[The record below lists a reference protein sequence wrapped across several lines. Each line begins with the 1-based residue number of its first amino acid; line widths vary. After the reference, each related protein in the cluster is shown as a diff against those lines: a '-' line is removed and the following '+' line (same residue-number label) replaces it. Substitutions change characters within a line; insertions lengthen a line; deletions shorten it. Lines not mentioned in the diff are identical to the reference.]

1 MEKSKNLSL
10 IPVLPTGVVSNLE
23 VTKDDLIA
31 VAVSKKEQA
40 LLAQKDVAEKLAS
53 GLDKDVTAK
62 KAERE
67 KAMKAAVDAKW
78 GAALKKA
85 NEALK
90 VLGVGDEYVRIC
102 NVCYPDE
109 DDDKKEIEIRTSL
122 WKGTR
127 HPSDLSMPIPAE
139 VKALN
144 AEVKALKVKR
154 DAAYEDLCDVRKQ
167 LAQLPAMER
176 QARAKW
182 ASAVIGQTA
191 EGRKFLEGFAAE

>member
-31 VAVSKKEQA
+31 VAVSRKEQV
-40 LLAQKDVAEKLAS
+40 LLAQKDAAEKLAT

-67 KAMKAAVDAKW
+67 KAVKAAVEAKW
-78 GAALKKA
+78 GAAMKKA

-90 VLGVGDEYVRIC
+90 ALGVTSDEYVRIAG
-102 NVCYPDE
+102 VSYPDE
-109 DDDKKEIEIRTSL
+109 DDDKKEKIQVRTSIC
-122 WKGTR
+122 
-127 HPSDLSMPIPAE
+127 SDLEMPVPAE
-139 VKALN
+139 IKAIN
-144 AEVKALKVKR
+144 AEVKALKAKR

-191 EGRKFLEGFAAE
+191 EGRKFLEEFAAE

>member
-31 VAVSKKEQA
+31 VAVSKKEQV
-40 LLAQKDVAEKLAS
+40 LLAQKDAAEKLAS

-67 KAMKAAVDAKW
+67 KAMKAAIDAKW
-78 GAALKKA
+78 GGLMKKA

-90 VLGVGDEYVRIC
+90 ALGVASDNYVRIC
-102 NVCYPDE
+102 NISYPDE
-109 DDDKKEIEIRTSL
+109 DDDKKEKIEIRTSL
-122 WKGTR
+122 C
-127 HPSDLSMPIPAE
+127 SDISMPIPAE
-139 VKALN
+139 IKALN
-144 AEVKALKVKR
+144 AEIKALKAKR

-191 EGRKFLEGFAAE
+191 EGRKFLEGFASE

>member
-1 MEKSKNLSL
+1 MEKSKGLSL

-40 LLAQKDVAEKLAS
+40 LLVQKDAAEKLAS

-90 VLGVGDEYVRIC
+90 VLGVASDNYVRIC
-102 NVCYPDE
+102 NVCHPDE
-109 DDDKKEIEIRTSL
+109 DDDKKEKVTVRTSL
-122 WKGTR
+122 C
-127 HPSDLSMPIPAE
+127 SELEMSVPAE

-144 AEVKALKVKR
+144 AEIKALKVKR

-191 EGRKFLEGFAAE
+191 EGRKFLEEFAAE